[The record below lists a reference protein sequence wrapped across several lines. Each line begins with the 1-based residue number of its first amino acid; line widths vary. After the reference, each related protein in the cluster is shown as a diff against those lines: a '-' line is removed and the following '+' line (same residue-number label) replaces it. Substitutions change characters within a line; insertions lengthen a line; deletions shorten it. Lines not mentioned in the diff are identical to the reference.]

1 LVDEVRLEAAA
12 ARRVVPFFAVVLREA
27 VLVPLRT
34 VERDAVFRVVRAAD
48 LVPRFAAVFF
58 APVFRAAVFRAAV
71 FLAPARF
78 VALFAP
84 LLAAVFFAPVFRA
97 AVFRA
102 VVFRAAV
109 FLAPARFVA
118 LFAPLLAAVFFA
130 PVFRAVVFRAAVFL
144 APARFV
150 ALFAPLLAAVFLAAF
165 FAPAFL
171 AAVFFAP
178 VFFAPVREPVV
189 EDFRGARLL
198 RGAFVGVADSSPVSS
213 GVSVLMSPNQ
223 VDLSSVGIS
232 ASFKCLRVQPSRLHK
247 ATSLYQ
253 PSSGERKVLEVEF
266 ARFLWILVVGVARG
280 LASMGLPKRSSDT
293 QVVGYKGFPRPCD
306 RLSAVVFPI

>member
-1 LVDEVRLEAAA
+1 LRGERFVPTLPDRLVDEVRLEAAA

-58 APVFRAAVFRAAV
+58 APVFRA
-71 FLAPARF
+71 
-78 VALFAP
+78 
-84 LLAAVFFAPVFRA
+84 
-97 AVFRA
+97 
-102 VVFRAAV
+102 
-109 FLAPARFVA
+109 
-118 LFAPLLAAVFFA
+118 
-130 PVFRAVVFRAAVFL
+130 VVFRAAVFL

-178 VFFAPVREPVV
+178 VFFAPVFFAPVLLAPVREPVV

-266 ARFLWILVVGVARG
+266 ARFLWILVVGVAHG

>member
-1 LVDEVRLEAAA
+1 LRGERFVPTLPDRLVDEVRLEAAA

-58 APVFRAAVFRAAV
+58 APVFRAAVFRA
-71 FLAPARF
+71 
-78 VALFAP
+78 
-84 LLAAVFFAPVFRA
+84 
-97 AVFRA
+97 

-130 PVFRAVVFRAAVFL
+130 PVFL

-171 AAVFFAP
+171 AAIFFAP
-178 VFFAPVREPVV
+178 VFFAPVLLAPVREPVV

-198 RGAFVGVADSSPVSS
+198 RGAFVGMADSSPVSS

>member
-1 LVDEVRLEAAA
+1 LRGERFVPTLPDRLVDEVRLEAAA

-58 APVFRAAVFRAAV
+58 APVFRA
-71 FLAPARF
+71 
-78 VALFAP
+78 
-84 LLAAVFFAPVFRA
+84 
-97 AVFRA
+97 
-102 VVFRAAV
+102 
-109 FLAPARFVA
+109 
-118 LFAPLLAAVFFA
+118 
-130 PVFRAVVFRAAVFL
+130 VVFRAAVFL

-178 VFFAPVREPVV
+178 VLLAPVREPVV

-266 ARFLWILVVGVARG
+266 ARFLWILVVGVAHG

>member
-1 LVDEVRLEAAA
+1 LRGERFVPTLPDRLVDEVRLEAAA

-58 APVFRAAVFRAAV
+58 APVFRAAVFRA
-71 FLAPARF
+71 
-78 VALFAP
+78 
-84 LLAAVFFAPVFRA
+84 
-97 AVFRA
+97 

-109 FLAPARFVA
+109 FP
-118 LFAPLLAAVFFA
+118 
-130 PVFRAVVFRAAVFL
+130 

-178 VFFAPVREPVV
+178 VFFAPVFFAPVLLAPVREPVV

>member
-1 LVDEVRLEAAA
+1 LRGERFVPTLPDRLVDEVRLEAAA

-58 APVFRAAVFRAAV
+58 APVFRA
-71 FLAPARF
+71 
-78 VALFAP
+78 
-84 LLAAVFFAPVFRA
+84 
-97 AVFRA
+97 

-150 ALFAPLLAAVFLAAF
+150 ALFAPRLAAVFLAAF

-178 VFFAPVREPVV
+178 VFFAPVLLAPVREPVV

-266 ARFLWILVVGVARG
+266 ARFLWILVVGVAHG

>member
-1 LVDEVRLEAAA
+1 LRGERFVPTLPDRLVDEVRLEAAA

-58 APVFRAAVFRAAV
+58 APVFRA
-71 FLAPARF
+71 
-78 VALFAP
+78 
-84 LLAAVFFAPVFRA
+84 
-97 AVFRA
+97 
-102 VVFRAAV
+102 
-109 FLAPARFVA
+109 
-118 LFAPLLAAVFFA
+118 
-130 PVFRAVVFRAAVFL
+130 VVFRAAVFL

-178 VFFAPVREPVV
+178 VFFAPVLLAPVREPVV

>member
-97 AVFRA
+97 
-102 VVFRAAV
+102 
-109 FLAPARFVA
+109 
-118 LFAPLLAAVFFA
+118 
-130 PVFRAVVFRAAVFL
+130 VVFRAAVFL

-178 VFFAPVREPVV
+178 VFFAPVFFAPVLLAPVREPVV

-198 RGAFVGVADSSPVSS
+198 RGAFVGMADSSPVSS

-266 ARFLWILVVGVARG
+266 ARFLWILVVGVAHG

-306 RLSAVVFPI
+306 RLSAVVFLI